1 MHMKKQLITQLT
13 VIVVTLSTLLWL
25 FYSFSLKPK
34 LALPSKLLE
43 TEKILAKA
51 HLNLLQ
57 NRLGIMALVNLDT
70 SSSSFASDKTES
82 LNKALT
88 TNEKGLEQLKAPE
101 KIQITPGESV
111 NFLNELNEQLPLLTT
126 ENKEIYEKQKDF
138 LSQLRIIN
146 DINKNIYAYNP
157 LSDLGILDLENEK
170 DEVVERTNN
179 AIEGLENIKKELN
192 EYDTEGTKLL
202 QDNISKTQELLTEQA
217 SLIEANDLPGAGQI
231 FDEITVKFEE
241 LRKMGL
247 EIELEIIRSP
257 EMITLLTNQTNLILK
272 YEYWLNK
279 INRTQKRIPKMDL
292 NKIF

>member
-1 MHMKKQLITQLT
+1 MKKQLITQLT